1 MTSAGLRAAIRHPLV
16 RRLTGY
22 SASSLVAASMGELAF
37 VLTYGVLRGG
47 TTWASAAG
55 FVGGAVPN
63 YVLNRR
69 WAWGDR
75 RGRSRRAEVILY
87 ASVAISTFAAAAIGT
102 HFAEAGAVRL
112 FPQRGWQ
119 TAVLAATYLA
129 VSGVFFLIKFALYE
143 RVVFVPGTAE
153 PQRVQPTRS

>member
-1 MTSAGLRAAIRHPLV
+1 VIIEGLRTAARQPLI

-22 SASSLVAASMGELAF
+22 SASSLVATVMGELAF

-55 FVGGAVPN
+55 FVGGAIPN

-69 WAWGDR
+69 WAWADR
-75 RGRSRRAEVILY
+75 RGRSRRAEVVLY
-87 ASVAISTFAAAAIGT
+87 AAVALGSFAAAALTT
-102 HFAEAGAVRL
+102 HWVEAGAVRL

-119 TAVLAATYLA
+119 TAVLASAYLA
-129 VSGVFFLIKFALYE
+129 VSGVFFLVKFALYE
-143 RVVFVPGTAE
+143 RVVFVPSTAE
-153 PQRVQPTRS
+153 PRPAQTTRS